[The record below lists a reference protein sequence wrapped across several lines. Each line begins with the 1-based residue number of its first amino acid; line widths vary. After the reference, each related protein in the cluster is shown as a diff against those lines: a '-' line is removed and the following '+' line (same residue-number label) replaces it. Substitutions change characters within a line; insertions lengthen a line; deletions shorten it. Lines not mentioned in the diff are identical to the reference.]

1 MHALIDYASAQG
13 IGELFGTV
21 LSENRTMLEIADRLG
36 FRREASDDP
45 EVTEVR
51 LSLRNRAA

>member
-1 MHALIDYASAQG
+1 MHALIDYASAPG
-13 IGELFGTV
+13 IRELFGTV

-36 FRREASDDP
+36 FRREASADP

-51 LSLRNRAA
+51 LPLRNPAA